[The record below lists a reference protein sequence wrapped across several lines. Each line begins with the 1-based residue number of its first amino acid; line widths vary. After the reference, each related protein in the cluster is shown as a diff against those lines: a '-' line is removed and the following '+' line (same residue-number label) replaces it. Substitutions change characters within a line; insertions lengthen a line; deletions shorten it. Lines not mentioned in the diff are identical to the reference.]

1 MMGLTVC
8 EQLSLK
14 RLLMTVFL
22 EVFVVEIISLQ
33 ILDGNS

>member
-1 MMGLTVC
+1 MGLTVC

>member
-1 MMGLTVC
+1 MGLTLC
-8 EQLSLK
+8 EQSCLK

-33 ILDGNS
+33 ISDGNS